1 MSQRSSFLSGSK
13 KLPLVIIAS
22 GIIFRVVQYLHNTS
36 LCLDEARDV
45 VAGILGRSFS
55 DFFKAPPDIYTPTP
69 PAGFLIIEKLVT
81 LTLGDSE
88 YALRLIPLLVSVLS
102 LFLFYSVAKQY
113 IKPKAVPIALVFFAV
128 LEPLIYYSA
137 QVKPY
142 TIDIAS
148 ALLLFMAAIHI
159 RSKALT
165 FAHIIT
171 FGVLGSVVV
180 WFSSPSVFVLAGVG
194 TVLIVS
200 ALTLKDRKKVIQLLL
215 IFLFWIAGFAAHYLF
230 YLSKLTNEYMLNAAR
245 GEECFMPFPPASF
258 SDMRWYITAFF
269 NMFEETAGF
278 YYAGSIAAFLFL
290 VGCYSMALKERH
302 KFFILISPLPLV
314 LIASGLSLYA
324 FKQRIILFLMPSL
337 LFFISEGIEE
347 IGEKTSQNMHV
358 IKTLLIGLLFFHP
371 ILAASLHLYK
381 PVSLEHEEVK
391 PVLNYIRKNWQDGDV
406 LYLHY
411 RVHPAFTYYSKRY
424 DFRDGDYIVGD
435 YAGDKDNQ
443 WAFSPDY
450 LRVYTNDINKL
461 QGKNRVWMLFTYT
474 PLLHK
479 GIDERIFFEYYLN
492 TIGKQLDFIEND
504 GPAVYLY
511 DLSGKIIDSH
521 TSSDKR
527 NPLHWNF

>member
-1 MSQRSSFLSGSK
+1 MFPKLSFLSDSK
-13 KLPLVIIAS
+13 KLPWVIIAF

-45 VAGILGRSFS
+45 VVGILGRSFS
-55 DFFKAPPDIYTPTP
+55 DIFKSPPDIYTPTP

-113 IKPKAVPIALVFFAV
+113 VKPKAVPIALVLFAV

-159 RSKALT
+159 RSKKLT
-165 FAHIIT
+165 SAHIIT
-171 FGVLGSVVV
+171 FGVLGAVVV
-180 WFSSPSVFVLAGVG
+180 WFSSPSVFVLAGIG
-194 TVLIVS
+194 TVLFVS
-200 ALTLKDRKKVIQLLL
+200 ALTVKDREKTIKLLL
-215 IFLFWIAGFAAHYLF
+215 VFLFWIAGFAAHYLL

-245 GEECFMPFPPASF
+245 GEECFMPFPPVSF

-269 NMFEETAGF
+269 NMFGETAGF
-278 YYAGSIAAFLFL
+278 YFASSIAAFLFL
-290 VGCYSMALKERH
+290 AGCCSMASKERQ

-314 LIASGLSLYA
+314 LLASGLSLYA

-337 LFFISEGIEE
+337 LFFIAEGIED
-347 IGEKTSQNMHV
+347 IREKTRHNIPV
-358 IKTLLIGLLFFHP
+358 INTLLIGLLLFHP
-371 ILAASLHLYK
+371 VLAAGSHLFK

-411 RVHPAFTYYSKRY
+411 RVHPAFTYYSKKY
-424 DFRDGDYIVGD
+424 DFRDSDYIVGA

-450 LRVYTNDINKL
+450 LRVYTDDINIL
-461 QGKNRVWMLFTYT
+461 RGKKRVWMLFTYT

-521 TSSDKR
+521 TGSYKR
-527 NPLHWNF
+527 KPLHWNF